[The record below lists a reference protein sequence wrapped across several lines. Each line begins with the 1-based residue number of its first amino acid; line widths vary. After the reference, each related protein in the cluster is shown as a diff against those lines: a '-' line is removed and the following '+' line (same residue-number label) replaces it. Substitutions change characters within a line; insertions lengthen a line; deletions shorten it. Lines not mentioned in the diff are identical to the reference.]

1 MYDTSTVV
9 GCHVVAKDYAESLA
23 LHLNELVAAV
33 FAHEYLL
40 RMSLGIFCNKLRSE
54 IVNLLTWLHPRHEL
68 LVVHSLKFCALEV
81 ACNAPWAHLLL
92 LVKRSQLV
100 LLALLLRLQVSLDEV
115 LSHND
120 GDRLAII

>member
-54 IVNLLTWLHPRHEL
+54 VVNLLTWLHPRHKL
-68 LVVHSLKFCALEV
+68 LVVHSLEFCALEV

-92 LVKRSQLV
+92 LVKRSQLA